1 MRVEPFQSLVR
12 RVARR
17 PKNLRPAAARVSE
30 SLSTSGVLWTASRA
44 LERAGLPVFGLW
56 PLRRVRYET
65 LVGQVA
71 ALLRGWGMAGEHAAI
86 TAEHLLY
93 ADLHGID
100 SHGCAMIPEY
110 HKGMAANRLTMT
122 PTVSIVREGPTTAL
136 VDGGGGLGH
145 VPADFAMRLAII
157 KCREA
162 GVGVVTVRNSGHY
175 GSAGS
180 YAAMA
185 SAVGL
190 VGIATTNC
198 RTPAVVPTRGVEAM
212 LGTNP
217 IACAAPT
224 DDGAR
229 PFLLDMST
237 STVPVGRLMTELR
250 RGRALPEGWALDRS
264 GLPVTSARRALSAR
278 RLTPLGA
285 TPQMGSHK
293 GYGLATMVELLSSTL
308 PGLRAAQDGT
318 DRVGHFFL
326 VIDPDQFGAAGEFE
340 TALGAMVDEL
350 RRSKPVN
357 AGEPVLVAGDP
368 EQAARAERTRTGIPL
383 SRFVI
388 EEIRSVCRASNV
400 PFLLDS
406 TAG

>member
-1 MRVEPFQSLVR
+1 MSDSLR
-12 RVARR
+12 
-17 PKNLRPAAARVSE
+17 
-30 SLSTSGVLWTASRA
+30 TSGVLWTASLA
-44 LERAGLPVFGLW
+44 LDHVGLPVLGLW
-56 PLRRVRYET
+56 PKRRVRYET
-65 LVGQVA
+65 LAAQVSV
-71 ALLRGWGMAGEHAAI
+71 LLRGWGMSEEHAAI

-100 SHGCAMIPEY
+100 SHGCGMIPEY
-110 HKGMAANRLTMT
+110 HKGMAAHRLTMT
-122 PTVSIVREGPTTAL
+122 PTITIIRDGPTTAL

-145 VPADFAMRLAII
+145 VPADFAMKLAIT
-157 KCREA
+157 KCRES

-190 VGIATTNC
+190 VGITTTNC

-237 STVPVGRLMTELR
+237 STVPVGRLMTER
-250 RGRALPEGWALDRS
+250 RLGRALPRGWALDRN
-264 GLPVTSARRALSAR
+264 GLPVTSPRRALQAR

-285 TPQMGSHK
+285 SPQLGSHK
-293 GYGLATMVELLSSTL
+293 GYGLATMVELLSSIL
-308 PGLRAAQDGT
+308 PGLRAAQDGI

-326 VIDPDQFGAAGEFE
+326 VIDPDRFGAAGAFE

-350 RRSKPVN
+350 RTSRPLN
-357 AGEPVLVAGDP
+357 ADEPVLVAGDP
-368 EQAARAERTRTGIPL
+368 EQAARQERTRTGIPL

-388 EEIRSVCRASNV
+388 EDLRSVCRASNV

-406 TAG
+406 NPG

>member
-1 MRVEPFQSLVR
+1 M
-12 RVARR
+12 
-17 PKNLRPAAARVSE
+17 
-30 SLSTSGVLWTASRA
+30 
-44 LERAGLPVFGLW
+44 GLPVLGLW
-56 PLRRVRYET
+56 PSRRVRYET
-65 LVGQVA
+65 LAAQVA
-71 ALLRGWGMAGEHAAI
+71 ALLRGWGMSGEHAAI
-86 TAEHLLY
+86 TTEHLLY

-100 SHGCAMIPEY
+100 SHGCGMLLEY
-110 HKGMAANRLTMT
+110 HKGMAADRLTMT
-122 PTVSIVREGPTTAL
+122 PTVTIVRDGPTTAL

-145 VPADFAMRLAII
+145 VPADFAMKLAIA
-157 KCREA
+157 KCRET

-185 SAVGL
+185 SAAGL
-190 VGIATTNC
+190 MGIATTNC

-224 DDGAR
+224 NDLAR

-237 STVPVGRLMTELR
+237 STVPVGRLMTERR
-250 RGRALPEGWALDRS
+250 RGRTLPRGWALDRS
-264 GLPVTSARRALSAR
+264 GLPVTSPRRALSAR

-285 TPQMGSHK
+285 TPEMGSHK
-293 GYGLATMVELLSSTL
+293 GYGLATMVELLASTL
-308 PGLRAAQDGT
+308 PGLREAQDGT

-326 VIDPDQFGAAGEFE
+326 VIDPDRFGAADAFVK
-340 TALGAMVDEL
+340 ALSALVDDL
-350 RRSKPVN
+350 RASKPLK

-368 EQAARAERTRTGIPL
+368 EHSARAERARTGIPL

-388 EEIRSVCRASNV
+388 EDIRSVCRASTV
-400 PFLLDS
+400 PFVLDVPD
-406 TAG
+406 T